1 MTAFVF
7 DSDYEDIIGSEELEV
22 ITDGDMDNLR
32 NAERKAISKIK
43 KYLLR
48 KYDVDSL
55 FTAINEVDAGD
66 EVNDTRDI
74 TLVEYTIYF
83 TLYTLFTKIAKR
95 NVPED
100 RYEQYK
106 EARDFFKDV
115 QQDMITPGWPLKIDE
130 TTGEASSPGIRMSSG
145 DPLSH
150 YY

>member
-1 MTAFVF
+1 MIGFVF
-7 DSDYEDIIGSEELEV
+7 DSDYEDIISSEELEV
-22 ITDGDMDNLR
+22 VTDSDNEKLR
-32 NAERKAISKIK
+32 QAERKATEKIK

-48 KYDVDSL
+48 KYDVDTL
-55 FTAINEVDAGD
+55 FTAINEEDAGT
-66 EVNDTRDI
+66 ENDTRDI

-83 TLYTLFTKIAKR
+83 TLYMLFTRIAKR

-115 QQDMITPGWPLKIDE
+115 QMDMITPGWPLKMNE
-130 TTGEASSPGIRMSSG
+130 TTGEVSSPGVRMNSG
-145 DPLSH
+145 APLSH